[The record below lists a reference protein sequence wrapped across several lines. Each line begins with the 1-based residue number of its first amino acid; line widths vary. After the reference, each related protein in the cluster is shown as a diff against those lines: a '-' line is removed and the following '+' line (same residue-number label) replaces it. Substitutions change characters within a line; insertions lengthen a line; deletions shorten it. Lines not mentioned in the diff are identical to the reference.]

1 MFGSLIILWC
11 VVGRSN
17 RCKSQA
23 LFLHDL
29 SIRSKYRISG
39 IFRGEEGKG
48 SKMGT
53 DQCVRVGG
61 DFIILTEEV
70 HDYGVFSR
78 NVKGL
83 ILQLIWYRDSTEL
96 QLLVKQIQ

>member
-1 MFGSLIILWC
+1 
-11 VVGRSN
+11 
-17 RCKSQA
+17 
-23 LFLHDL
+23 
-29 SIRSKYRISG
+29 
-39 IFRGEEGKG
+39 
-48 SKMGT
+48 MGT